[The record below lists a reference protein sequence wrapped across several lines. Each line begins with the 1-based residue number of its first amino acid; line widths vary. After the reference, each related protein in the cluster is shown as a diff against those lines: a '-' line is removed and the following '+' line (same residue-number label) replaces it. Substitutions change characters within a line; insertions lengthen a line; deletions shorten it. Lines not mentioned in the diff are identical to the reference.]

1 MLINL
6 FHLLMLDSNKKY
18 FTSFSVEFTYFH
30 AILVTVYFSEI
41 SQAVEVVKT
50 VEAEKAVNTNMMKV
64 FGAIS
69 IRLWGNISMMPIRTS
84 STQIVIT

>member
-30 AILVTVYFSEI
+30 AILLTVYFSEI
-41 SQAVEVVKT
+41 SQAVEAVKT
-50 VEAEKAVNTNMMKV
+50 VEADMMKV
-64 FGAIS
+64 FGAILV
-69 IRLWGNISMMPIRTS
+69 RLWGHISMMPIRTS
-84 STQIVIT
+84 CTEIAIT

>member
-30 AILVTVYFSEI
+30 AILLTVYFLAI
-41 SQAVEVVKT
+41 SQAVEV
-50 VEAEKAVNTNMMKV
+50 EKAVKTNMMKV
-64 FGAIS
+64 FMAIS
-69 IRLWGNISMMPIRTS
+69 VRLWGNISIMPIRTS
-84 STQIVIT
+84 STQIAIT